1 MITGKMDREM
11 LLWILFVGGIASRD
25 EEKYGK
31 MTADL
36 LWDDGA
42 AAFHSVPSSFSQFVW
57 SPRLED
63 KAYDALMNNVRDRL
77 ENKAIHY

>member
-1 MITGKMDREM
+1 MITGKMDRKM

-25 EEKYGK
+25 EERYGK

-42 AAFHSVPSSFSQFVW
+42 AALQSVPSSFSQFVW
-57 SPRLED
+57 SSRLED
-63 KAYDALMNNVRDRL
+63 KSYHALMDNVRDRL
-77 ENKAIHY
+77 ENKVI